1 MGLAFEQLGF
11 NSPFL
16 LAAALLL
23 GVSFL
28 LLTEPLNKPISVL

>member
-1 MGLAFEQLGF
+1 MGLAYEQLGF
-11 NSPFL
+11 SSPFL

-28 LLTEPLNKPISVL
+28 TANGTLNQAS